1 MMSTISGGDHI
12 YDTVGNHITDYI
24 DGNGAAGPF
33 NEALGIDATTAVLT
47 CTHCSHASR
56 FAETH
61 VYDGPGL
68 VARCPECTSV
78 LARLVRTP
86 TDAWLDLR
94 GARSMRVALPAGT
107 PR

>member
-1 MMSTISGGDHI
+1 MSTISDGDH
-12 YDTVGNHITDYI
+12 I

-33 NEALGIDATTAVLT
+33 DEALGIDATTAVLT
-47 CTHCSHASR
+47 CAQCARPSR

-61 VYDGPGL
+61 VHVGAGL
-68 VARCPECTSV
+68 VSRCPECGSV

-94 GARSMRVALPAGT
+94 GAVSVRVPLAA
-107 PR
+107 RNA

>member
-1 MMSTISGGDHI
+1 MSTISDGDRIYDMAGDHI
-12 YDTVGNHITDYI
+12 GDYI
-24 DGNGAAGPF
+24 DGNGAGGPF
-33 NEALGIDATTAVLT
+33 GEALGIDVTTTVLT
-47 CTHCSHASR
+47 CAHCGRASL

-61 VYDGPGL
+61 VYAGAGL
-68 VARCPECTSV
+68 VVRCPGCTSV

-94 GARSMRVALPAGT
+94 GALSVRIPLAAGG

>member
-1 MMSTISGGDHI
+1 MMNTISDGDH
-12 YDTVGNHITDYI
+12 I

-33 NEALGIDATTAVLT
+33 SEALGIDATTAVLT
-47 CTHCSHASR
+47 CARCARRSR
-56 FAETH
+56 FAETR
-61 VYDGPGL
+61 VYDGAGL

-86 TDAWLDLR
+86 NDAWLDLR
-94 GARSMRVALPAGT
+94 GTQSVRVPLPAGT

>member
-1 MMSTISGGDHI
+1 MSTISDGNHVGDH
-12 YDTVGNHITDYI
+12 I
-24 DGNGAAGPF
+24 DGNGAGGPF
-33 NEALGIDATTAVLT
+33 SEALGIDATAAVLT
-47 CTHCSHASR
+47 CAQCAHPSR

-61 VYDGPGL
+61 VYNGAGL
-68 VARCPECTSV
+68 VSRCPECTSV

-94 GARSMRVALPAGT
+94 GALSVRVSLTAGT

>member
-1 MMSTISGGDHI
+1 MSTISDSDH
-12 YDTVGNHITDYI
+12 I

-33 NEALGIDATTAVLT
+33 SEALGIDATTAVLT
-47 CTHCSHASR
+47 CARCARPSR
-56 FAETH
+56 FAEAH
-61 VYDGPGL
+61 VYDGAGL

-86 TDAWLDLR
+86 TEAWLDLR
-94 GARSMRVALPAGT
+94 GAASMRVALPGGT